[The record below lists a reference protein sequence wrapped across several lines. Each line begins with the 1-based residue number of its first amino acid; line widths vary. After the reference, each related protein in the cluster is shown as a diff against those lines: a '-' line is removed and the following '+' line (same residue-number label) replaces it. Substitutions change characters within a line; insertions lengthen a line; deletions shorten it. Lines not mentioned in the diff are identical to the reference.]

1 MKMILAVCL
10 TLALIRVGTAQS
22 SKSTNAVTAAGTLKD
37 LTTPPSYYQQLRD
50 IEKDQTD
57 RIINEKI
64 KKYMEAPKKERK
76 ARETQGKLESL
87 QAEELALERKKAELE
102 KLEEK
107 DQLQQQLLAKY
118 IKKIQEQSVSTNKTS
133 SDKLRNTEFIKTP
146 AATEPRAVQE
156 AMKVEP
162 PQ

>member
-1 MKMILAVCL
+1 MILTVCL
-10 TLALIRVGTAQS
+10 ILALVPVGMAQS
-22 SKSTNAVTAAGTLKD
+22 SRSTNAVTTAGTLKD

-76 ARETQGKLESL
+76 AREAQNKLESL

-107 DQLQQQLLAKY
+107 DQLQQQILAKY
-118 IKKIQEQSVSTNKTS
+118 LKRIQEESVATNKTV
-133 SDKLRNTEFIKTP
+133 SDKLRNVEPQKIQT
-146 AATEPRAVQE
+146 AAQPRPVQE
-156 AMKVEP
+156 AMKAEP

>member
-1 MKMILAVCL
+1 MIPATCLIL
-10 TLALIRVGTAQS
+10 TLVPVGMAQS
-22 SKSTNAVTAAGTLKD
+22 SRSTNVVTAAGTLKD
-37 LTTPPSYYQQLRD
+37 LTTPPSYYQQLRN

-76 ARETQGKLESL
+76 AREAQGKLESL

-118 IKKIQEQSVSTNKTS
+118 LKRIQEESVATNKTA
-133 SDKLRNTEFIKTP
+133 SDKLRIVESPKPPT
-146 AATEPRAVQE
+146 AAQPRPVQE
-156 AMKVEP
+156 AMKIEP